1 MAQLKAAEQPQVQ
14 ALVKA
19 LTVSATGATINISLT
34 LPSTQFQELLQPK
47 AGAHHHA
54 ARRNSPR
61 PRGSGSVA
69 PPGSSPPLAAGER
82 RHIHYGT
89 RPKIES
95 RHLQSVPFREKQPER
110 HWCRCNWH

>member
-54 ARRNSPR
+54 R
-61 PRGSGSVA
+61 
-69 PPGSSPPLAAGER
+69 AG
-82 RHIHYGT
+82 
-89 RPKIES
+89 
-95 RHLQSVPFREKQPER
+95 Q
-110 HWCRCNWH
+110 